1 MHFNIILLLTCTYL
15 HRQLL
20 PDSLLTLCRNFISTP
35 RHDVYS
41 ANPILLDLITRAI
54 FSYECKV
61 LQFVIFSILLEIFL
75 WPTVPLNILCNTVI
89 LYSCRKVRDQ
99 FSKLLKSGKFLV
111 SYILMFKI
119 FVRRQEE
126 KIS

>member
-1 MHFNIILLLTCTYL
+1 
-15 HRQLL
+15 
-20 PDSLLTLCRNFISTP
+20 
-35 RHDVYS
+35 
-41 ANPILLDLITRAI
+41 
-54 FSYECKV
+54 
-61 LQFVIFSILLEIFL
+61 
-75 WPTVPLNILCNTVI
+75 
-89 LYSCRKVRDQ
+89 VRDQ